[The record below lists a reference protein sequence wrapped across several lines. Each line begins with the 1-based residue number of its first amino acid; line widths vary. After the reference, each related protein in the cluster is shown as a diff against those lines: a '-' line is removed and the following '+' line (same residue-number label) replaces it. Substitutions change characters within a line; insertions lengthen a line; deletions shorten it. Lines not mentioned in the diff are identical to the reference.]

1 MIFTFSAITIPS
13 KMILAIALSIIFIT
27 GFIYAKFR
35 AAFITCITIKTIFA
49 RNAFPLGA
57 FPLTILRT

>member
-1 MIFTFSAITIPS
+1 
-13 KMILAIALSIIFIT
+13 MILAIALSIIFIT
-27 GFIYAKFR
+27 GFIYAKFW